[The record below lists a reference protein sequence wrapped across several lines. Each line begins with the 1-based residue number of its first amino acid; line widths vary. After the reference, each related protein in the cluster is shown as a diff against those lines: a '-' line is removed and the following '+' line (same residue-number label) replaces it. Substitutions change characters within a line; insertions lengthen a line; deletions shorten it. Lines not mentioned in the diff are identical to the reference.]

1 MRLIGLEKIFEES
14 CEKHEHLKL
23 LQSQWRFDR
32 ELISKALQNISSV
45 FPHYSRHDA
54 SHSKQIIVNIERM
67 LGDRIYHLTATDMW
81 LILESAYCHDIGMV
95 ITHKQIQDMDTPE
108 FKVFVNDI
116 AAQPEHELHDFAVR
130 WVNGEATLPNGV
142 EAQSFF
148 NEYRQVLAEW
158 YRRKHPQNAAKIIR
172 DPLDEI
178 GLSSP
183 RNELLPKRLFG
194 ALAAICNAHGLPFEE
209 VMELPFSEAGMATED
224 CHPRYVAFLL
234 RMADLLDVDDNRF
247 CPVMMRMS
255 GASLPASSHVHLEK
269 HQGIRHFRL
278 DSERIKIEV
287 ICPTPES
294 YEVAHDWFKW
304 LEKEYHSQSQHWP
317 KIVPNKKL
325 GRLPTLSPPK
335 VTLQSPYIIINEGK
349 RPSFDLDQAAIFKLL
364 RGTGLY
370 TSKIDSIREVLQ
382 NAVDSTI
389 IAIWEQHKAD
399 IINLDPASEGLF
411 KLYDQK
417 TISVDFLPSLC
428 SDKTFTLTVK
438 DSGTGISRVDLER
451 MLKVGNSTKNSNR
464 SRLIREMPDWFKPSG
479 NFGIGLQSISLLA
492 DRFTILTKSRTS
504 NEAFKLTFNLGSG
517 SSVIVEGIDHQS
529 IDYGATI
536 AIDITIDDFPK
547 SISVPWG
554 KDRSILMEKMNNY
567 DFTEPGSDLKIYE
580 QVKIFEAVRDF
591 NDGSPI
597 KISSVQHSLPATRKK
612 IFFAREQNISLSNVS
627 FGYDDNYLSSTL
639 FRGQKFTDL
648 NLALPLVHCEVDFYG
663 YEAIN
668 FLTYNR
674 EKILPHMK
682 SKAGDDVRNALL
694 CFIEANFS
702 ILDDAQRPCAAAF
715 YYLNS
720 MRAADFSKYVDELM
734 KYEVEIQGKGNLTL
748 FSVMEFIKNKSISDF
763 EIHQHNR
770 NQGGRVEAAT
780 TDNPSTLA
788 ILIKGS
794 PDTSLNLIKLLA
806 TKNGFYWQEQP
817 ATAGYH
823 SRCHWSDKDIFPVH
837 KEIMVNIMA
846 GEQGHFDLGKR
857 MIFPAWSVYRKLAVS
872 AKLNWARAKFHLSY
886 RTDVLVL
893 PYIFS
898 HEGPSIPDKSENLIN
913 WVFSHRVHKEVT
925 LEQISSLYD
934 QLIGEVSS
942 ICAESQ
948 DVLDTPRAV
957 YSTTSEGG

>member
-1 MRLIGLEKIFEES
+1 MRLTGLEKIFEDA

-67 LGDRIYHLTATDMW
+67 LGSRIYHLTATDMW

-116 AAQPEHELHDFAVR
+116 AAQSEHELNDFAVK
-130 WVNGEATLPNGV
+130 WVGGEATLPNGV

-148 NEYRQVLAEW
+148 NEYRQILAEW
-158 YRRKHPQNAAKIIR
+158 YRRKHPQNSAKIIR

-194 ALAAICNAHGLPFEE
+194 ALAAICNAHGSSFEE

-269 HQGIRHFRL
+269 HQGIKHFRL

-287 ICPTPES
+287 VCPTPES
-294 YEVAHDWFKW
+294 YEIAHDWFKW

-317 KIVPNKKL
+317 KIVPSKKL

-335 VTLQSPYIIINEGK
+335 VTLQAPYLIINEGK
-349 RPSFDLDQAAIFKLL
+349 RPSFDLDQAAIFKLI

-370 TSKIDSIREVLQ
+370 TSKIDSIREILQ

-389 IAIWEQHKAD
+389 IAIWEQYKDD
-399 IINLDPASEGLF
+399 IVNLDPASEDLI

-417 TISVDFLPSLC
+417 TITVDFLPSVC

-451 MLKVGNSTKNSNR
+451 MLKVGSSAKNSNR
-464 SRLIREMPDWFKPSG
+464 SRLIRDMPDWFKPSG

-492 DRFTILTKSRTS
+492 DRFTIVTKSRAS
-504 NEAFKLTFNLGSG
+504 NEAFKLTFNLGLG
-517 SSVIVEGIDHQS
+517 SSVVIEGIDHQTVE
-529 IDYGATI
+529 YGATI
-536 AIDITIDDFPK
+536 AVDITIEDFPK

-554 KDRSILMEKMNNY
+554 EGRSVLMEKMNRY

-580 QVKIFEAVRDF
+580 QIKIFEAIQDF
-591 NDGSPI
+591 NSGSPI
-597 KISSVQHSLPATRKK
+597 KISSVQHSLPANRKK
-612 IFFAREQNISLSNVS
+612 IFFAREQNISLSNII
-627 FGYDDNYLSSTL
+627 FGYSDNTLPYTL
-639 FRGQKFTDL
+639 FRGQKFGDL
-648 NLALPLVHCEVDFYG
+648 SLALSLVSCEVDFYG

-682 SKAGDDVRNALL
+682 SKANDDVRSALL
-694 CFIEANFS
+694 CFIDENFS
-702 ILDDAQRPCAAAF
+702 ILDDEQRPCAAAF

-720 MRAADFSKYVDELM
+720 LGRVGSNKYDDELM
-734 KYEVEIQGKGNLTL
+734 KYKVEIEGRGSLTL
-748 FSVMEFIKNKSISDF
+748 LSVLEAIGDQSISDF
-763 EIHQHNR
+763 EVRHR
-770 NQGGRVEAAT
+770 DRKRDAEVEGLIP
-780 TDNPSTLA
+780 DSVSSLA
-788 ILIKGS
+788 VLIEGA
-794 PDTSLNLIKLLA
+794 PDTSLKLIKLLA
-806 TKNGFYWQEQP
+806 TRKGFYWQEQP
-817 ATAGYH
+817 ATFG
-823 SRCHWSDKDIFPVH
+823 RNTKCHWSDKDIFPLH
-837 KEIMVNIMA
+837 KSIMRDLMN
-846 GEQGHFDLGKR
+846 GEENHFDLGKR
-857 MIFPAWSVYRKLAVS
+857 MIFPAWGVYRKLAIS
-872 AKLNWARAKFHLSY
+872 AKVSWARSKDHLSHS
-886 RTDVLVL
+886 TDVLVL
-893 PYIFS
+893 PYTFS
-898 HEGPSIPDKSENLIN
+898 HEGASIPDKSDNLIS
-913 WVFSHRVHKEVT
+913 WVFNHRVCKELT
-925 LEQISSLYD
+925 LEQVGALYD
-934 QLIGEVSS
+934 ELIKEVGLICGES
-942 ICAESQ
+942 
-948 DVLDTPRAV
+948 
-957 YSTTSEGG
+957 

>member
-1 MRLIGLEKIFEES
+1 MRLTGLEKIFEEA

-67 LGDRIYHLTATDMW
+67 LGPRIYNLTATDMW

-116 AAQPEHELHDFAVR
+116 AAQSEHELHNFAIR
-130 WVNGEATLPNGV
+130 WVSGEATLPSGV

-148 NEYRQVLAEW
+148 NEYRQILAEW

-234 RMADLLDVDDNRF
+234 RIADLLDVDDNRF

-269 HQGIRHFRL
+269 HQGIKHFRL

-294 YEVAHDWFKW
+294 YEIAHDWFKW

-335 VTLQSPYIIINEGK
+335 VTLQAPYVIINEGK
-349 RPSFDLDQAAIFKLL
+349 RPSFDLDQAAMFKLL

-370 TSKIDSIREVLQ
+370 TSKVDSIREILQ

-389 IAIWEQHKAD
+389 FAIWDQYKDD
-399 IINLDPASEGLF
+399 IINLDPSSEEIF
-411 KLYDQK
+411 KLYDQNAI
-417 TISVDFLPSLC
+417 TVDFLPSLH
-428 SDKTFTLTVK
+428 SNKTFTLTVK

-492 DRFTILTKSRTS
+492 DQFTILTKSRIS
-504 NEAFKLTFNLGSG
+504 NEAFKLTFNLGLG
-517 SSVIVEGIDHQS
+517 SSVVIESVDHKAVE
-529 IDYGATI
+529 YGATI
-536 AIDITIDDFPK
+536 AVDITIEDFPK

-554 KDRSILMEKMNNY
+554 KGRSVLMEKMNSY

-580 QVKIFEAVRDF
+580 QIKIFEAIQNF
-591 NDGSPI
+591 NSGSPI

-612 IFFAREQNISLSNVS
+612 IYFAREQNISLSEVV
-627 FGYDDNYLSSTL
+627 FGYEDRALISTL
-639 FRGQKFTDL
+639 FRGQKFSDL
-648 NLALPLVHCEVDFYG
+648 NLMFPLVSCEADFYG
-663 YEAIN
+663 YEAMN

-674 EKILPHMK
+674 EKIMPHMK
-682 SKAGDDVRNALL
+682 SKANDDVINALL
-694 CFIEANFS
+694 CFIEDNFL
-702 ILDDAQRPCAAAF
+702 ILDDSQRPCAAAF

-720 MRAADFSKYVDELM
+720 HKGADSRKYDDELL
-734 KYEVEIQGKGNLTL
+734 KYEVKIEGRGLVTL
-748 FSVMEFIKNKSISDF
+748 SSVIEAIRGKSILDF
-763 EIHQHNR
+763 ELR
-770 NQGGRVEAAT
+770 RLDRDRRVNVEDVV
-780 TDNPSTLA
+780 TDDSSALA
-788 ILIKGS
+788 ILVDEA
-794 PDTSLNLIKLLA
+794 PETSLKLIKLLA
-806 TKNGFYWQEQP
+806 TKHGFYWQEQP
-817 ATAGYH
+817 ATAEYH
-823 SRCHWSDKDIFPVH
+823 SRCHWSDQDIFPLH
-837 KEIMVNIMA
+837 KKIMSDLMA
-846 GEQGHFDLGKR
+846 GKQNHFDLGKR
-857 MIFPAWSVYRKLAVS
+857 MIFPAWGVYRQLAIN
-872 AKLNWARAKFHLSY
+872 AKISWARQTLHLSHSS
-886 RTDVLVL
+886 DVLVL
-893 PYIFS
+893 PYTFS
-898 HEGPSIPDKSENLIN
+898 HEGASIPDKSENLIN
-913 WVFSHRVHKEVT
+913 WVFTHRVHKEVT
-925 LEQISSLYD
+925 LEQVSALYD
-934 QLIGEVSS
+934 DLIRKVGS
-942 ICAESQ
+942 ICAE
-948 DVLDTPRAV
+948 D
-957 YSTTSEGG
+957 

>member
-1 MRLIGLEKIFEES
+1 MRLTGLEKIFEEA

-67 LGDRIYHLTATDMW
+67 LGDRIHHLTATDMW

-108 FKVFVNDI
+108 FKVFINDI
-116 AAQPEHELHDFAVR
+116 AAQSDHELHDFAIR
-130 WVNGEATLPNGV
+130 WVSGEATLPDGV

-148 NEYRQVLAEW
+148 NEYRQILSEW

-269 HQGIRHFRL
+269 HQGIKHFRL

-317 KIVPNKKL
+317 KIVPYKKL

-335 VTLQSPYIIINEGK
+335 VTLQSPYVIINEGK
-349 RPSFDLDQAAIFKLL
+349 RPSFDLDQAAMFKLL

-370 TSKIDSIREVLQ
+370 TSKIDSVREILQ

-389 IAIWEQHKAD
+389 IAIWEQYKDD
-399 IINLDPASEGLF
+399 IINLDPTSEDLF

-417 TISVDFLPSLC
+417 SITVDFLPSLR

-492 DRFTILTKSRTS
+492 DHFTILTKSRVS
-504 NEAFKLTFNLGSG
+504 NEAFKLTFNLGLG
-517 SSVIVEGIDHQS
+517 SSVVIESIDHQAVE
-529 IDYGATI
+529 YGATI
-536 AIDITIDDFPK
+536 AVDITIEEFPK

-554 KDRSILMEKMNNY
+554 EGRSVLMGKMNSY

-580 QVKIFEAVRDF
+580 QLKIFEAIQNF
-591 NDGSPI
+591 NNGSPI
-597 KISSVQHSLPATRKK
+597 KISSVQHSLPADRKK
-612 IFFAREQNISLSNVS
+612 IFFAREQNISVSNVV
-627 FGYDDNYLSSTL
+627 FGYADSTLITTL
-639 FRGQKFTDL
+639 FRGQKFGDL
-648 NLALPLVHCEVDFYG
+648 NLTLSLVSCEVDFYG
-663 YEAIN
+663 YEAMD

-674 EKILPHMK
+674 EKILPHAK
-682 SKAGDDVRNALL
+682 SKASEDVRSALL
-694 CFIEANFS
+694 CFVDENFS
-702 ILDDAQRPCAAAF
+702 VLDEAQRPCAAAF

-720 MRAADFSKYVDELM
+720 YKGVDSRRYDEELL
-734 KYEVEIQGKGNLTL
+734 KYEVEIEGRGCMTL
-748 FSVMEFIKNKSISDF
+748 LSVVEAIKDKSIMDF
-763 EIHQHNR
+763 EVRQR
-770 NQGGRVEAAT
+770 DRGRDVSVEDVV
-780 TDNPSTLA
+780 TDNSNVLA
-788 ILIKGS
+788 VLVGGA
-794 PDTSLNLIKLLA
+794 PDTSLKLIKFLA
-806 TKNGFYWQEQP
+806 TKDGLYWQEQP
-817 ATAGYH
+817 SQVGYS
-823 SRCHWSDKDIFPVH
+823 SRCHWSDKDIFPLH
-837 KEIMVNIMA
+837 KEIMSDLMA
-846 GEQGHFDLGKR
+846 GKQSHFDLGKR
-857 MIFPAWSVYRKLAVS
+857 MIFPAWGVYRQLAVD
-872 AKLNWARAKFHLSY
+872 AKISWARQKAHLSHCSEI
-886 RTDVLVL
+886 LVL
-893 PYIFS
+893 PYTFS
-898 HEGPSIPDKSENLIN
+898 HEGEAVPDKSQNLIN
-913 WVFSHRVHKEVT
+913 WVFAHRVRKEVT
-925 LEQISSLYD
+925 LEQVSALYD
-934 QLIGEVSS
+934 ELIVEVGL
-942 ICAESQ
+942 ICA
-948 DVLDTPRAV
+948 
-957 YSTTSEGG
+957 